1 MTQSDLISQYQG
13 RDVGLAGPEATVT
26 VLRLPAA
33 GAGIVLRL
41 AWLADLYRGGRGF
54 ALDPLGTTAAVTET
68 TNENNEWN
76 DGQPEIIPVKVKGK
90 FVIKKVFNVL
100 LFLRQIFR
108 GFLTVQEIK
117 SRDSESN
124 NK

>member
-1 MTQSDLISQYQG
+1 MTQSDLSSQYQG

-90 FVIKKVFNVL
+90 FVIKKGFNVL

-117 SRDSESN
+117 SRDSQSN

>member
-90 FVIKKVFNVL
+90 FVIKKGFNVL

-117 SRDSESN
+117 SRDSQSN

>member
-1 MTQSDLISQYQG
+1 MTQSDLSSQYQG

-90 FVIKKVFNVL
+90 FVIKKGFNVL

>member
-1 MTQSDLISQYQG
+1 MTQSDLSSQYQG

-68 TNENNEWN
+68 TNENHEWN
-76 DGQPEIIPVKVKGK
+76 DGEPEIIPVKVNGK
-90 FVIKKVFNVL
+90 FAIKGFNVL

-108 GFLTVQEIK
+108 GFLTVQKIK
-117 SRDSESN
+117 SRDSQSN

>member
-1 MTQSDLISQYQG
+1 MTQSALISQYQG

-90 FVIKKVFNVL
+90 FVIKKGFNVL

-117 SRDSESN
+117 SRDSQSN